1 MCRVPDVSADARL
14 ALARAAMRDAVD
26 ALAALDP
33 AELAEGSLG
42 DAMLDLLCVRRQI
55 DGSLAMLGGRF
66 SHSSEW
72 AADGSRSAQDWVRGK
87 TSEGFGSV
95 RAVMATAHDLVTFPE
110 VGEALRRGD
119 LGVKHVQVLAGVAA
133 DYPRLLAHLQAAQTE
148 IVELAIVSEPP
159 QFRRYLTALC
169 LRLDPMAAAEDRKRR
184 DREFYFRASVLMD
197 GQVRVDGMLPAD
209 VGGLLVAALE
219 SARRDCTDEAASDG
233 AVSDGAASDGVVSD
247 AVVSDAVVSDAVV
260 SDAVVLDAFG
270 RPITGPQLVDFRAV
284 GQCNVEALHRILSI
298 AANVDGG
305 LSSVAGQRPSVSV
318 TIPLETL
325 TAEPGESVVCGWLER
340 FGVPSQPISTDTAR
354 RLACDSS
361 LRPLVVD
368 SQGQLVV
375 FGSASRVIAPSMR
388 ALVVR
393 RDRHCRF
400 SGCRARIDEVHHV
413 IFFSH
418 GGPTRSDNLL
428 GLCWH
433 HHHLVHEGGW
443 QLAGDANA
451 DIKGTGPDGRV
462 WTTGPPG
469 G

>member
-14 ALARAAMRDAVD
+14 ALARAAMRDAAD
-26 ALAALDP
+26 ALATLDP

-119 LGVKHVQVLAGVAA
+119 LGVKHVQVLAGVTA

-159 QFRRYLTALC
+159 HFRRYLTALC

-219 SARRDCTDEAASDG
+219 SARRDCTDD
-233 AVSDGAASDGVVSD
+233 AVS
-247 AVVSDAVVSDAVV
+247 
-260 SDAVVLDAFG
+260 DAFG
-270 RPITGPQLVDFRAV
+270 RPITGPQPVDFRAV
-284 GQCNVEALHRILSI
+284 GQRNVEALHRILSI

-354 RLACDSS
+354 RLACDSA

-400 SGCRARIDEVHHV
+400 SGCRARIDEIHHV

-443 QLAGDANA
+443 QLVGDANA
-451 DIKGTGPDGRV
+451 DINGTGPDGRV

>member
-14 ALARAAMRDAVD
+14 ALARAAMRDAAD
-26 ALAALDP
+26 ALATLDP

-133 DYPRLLAHLQAAQTE
+133 DYPRLVAHLQAAQTE

-159 QFRRYLTALC
+159 HFRRYLTALC

-219 SARRDCTDEAASDG
+219 SARRDCTDD
-233 AVSDGAASDGVVSD
+233 AVS
-247 AVVSDAVVSDAVV
+247 
-260 SDAVVLDAFG
+260 DAFG
-270 RPITGPQLVDFRAV
+270 RPITGPQPVDFRAV
-284 GQCNVEALHRILSI
+284 GQRNVEALHRILSI

-368 SQGQLVV
+368 SRGQLVV

-388 ALVVR
+388 ALVMR

-400 SGCRARIDEVHHV
+400 SGCRARIDEIHHV

-443 QLAGDANA
+443 QLVGDANA

>member
-14 ALARAAMRDAVD
+14 ALARAAMRDAAD
-26 ALAALDP
+26 ALATLDP

-209 VGGLLVAALE
+209 VGGLLVAAQE
-219 SARRDCTDEAASDG
+219 SARRDCTDD
-233 AVSDGAASDGVVSD
+233 AVS
-247 AVVSDAVVSDAVV
+247 
-260 SDAVVLDAFG
+260 DAFG
-270 RPITGPQLVDFRAV
+270 RPITGPQPVDFRAV
-284 GQCNVEALHRILSI
+284 GQRNVEALHRILSI

-354 RLACDSS
+354 RLACDSA

-400 SGCRARIDEVHHV
+400 SGCRARIDEIHHV

-443 QLAGDANA
+443 QLVGDANA

>member
-14 ALARAAMRDAVD
+14 ALARAAMRDAAD
-26 ALAALDP
+26 ALATLDP

-55 DGSLAMLGGRF
+55 DGSLVMLGGRF

-133 DYPRLLAHLQAAQTE
+133 DYPRLVAHLQAAQTE

-159 QFRRYLTALC
+159 HFRRYLTALC

-219 SARRDCTDEAASDG
+219 SARRDCTDD
-233 AVSDGAASDGVVSD
+233 AVS
-247 AVVSDAVVSDAVV
+247 
-260 SDAVVLDAFG
+260 DAFG
-270 RPITGPQLVDFRAV
+270 RPITGPQPVDFRAV
-284 GQCNVEALHRILSI
+284 GQRNVEALHRILSI

-368 SQGQLVV
+368 SRGQLVV

-388 ALVVR
+388 ALVMR

-400 SGCRARIDEVHHV
+400 SGCRARIDEIHHV

-443 QLAGDANA
+443 QLVGDANA

>member
-14 ALARAAMRDAVD
+14 ALARAAMRDAAD
-26 ALAALDP
+26 ALATLDP

-184 DREFYFRASVLMD
+184 DREFYFRASVVMD

-219 SARRDCTDEAASDG
+219 SARRDCTDD
-233 AVSDGAASDGVVSD
+233 AVS
-247 AVVSDAVVSDAVV
+247 
-260 SDAVVLDAFG
+260 DAFG
-270 RPITGPQLVDFRAV
+270 RPITGPQPVDFRAV
-284 GQCNVEALHRILSI
+284 GQRNVEALHRILSI

-354 RLACDSS
+354 RLACDSA

-375 FGSASRVIAPSMR
+375 FGSASRVIGPSMR

-400 SGCRARIDEVHHV
+400 SGCRARIDEIHHV

-443 QLAGDANA
+443 QLVGDANA

>member
-1 MCRVPDVSADARL
+1 MRPTLAASTDARL
-14 ALARAAMRDAVD
+14 SRARIAVREAAD

-33 AELAEGSLG
+33 ADLTEGVLG
-42 DAMLDLLCVRRQI
+42 DALLDLLRVRRQI
-55 DGSLAMLGGRF
+55 DGTLAVLGGRF

-72 AADGSRSAQDWVRGK
+72 AADGARSAEAWMRGK
-87 TSEGFGSV
+87 TSEGFGAV
-95 RAVMATAHDLVTFPE
+95 RSVMATAQDVVTFPE

-119 LGVKHVQVLAGVAA
+119 LGVKHVQVLAGVAG
-133 DYPRLLAHLQAAQTE
+133 DYPRLLTHLQAAQPE
-148 IVELAIVSEPP
+148 IVELARVSEPP
-159 QFRRYLTALC
+159 QFRRYLTAMC
-169 LRLDPMAAAEDRKRR
+169 LRLDPMAAAEDRRRR

-219 SARRDCTDEAASDG
+219 SARRTCAEPDGSDAFRG
-233 AVSDGAASDGVVSD
+233 SGVSD
-247 AVVSDAVVSDAVV
+247 APDGHSETPAE
-260 SDAVVLDAFG
+260 LDVFG
-270 RPITGPQLVDFRAV
+270 RPTTGSPPVDQPTIDRRTT
-284 GQCNVEALHRILSI
+284 GQRNVEALHRILSV
-298 AANVDGG
+298 AVTVDGG
-305 LSSVAGQRPSVSV
+305 LPSVAGQRPSINV
-318 TIPLETL
+318 TIPIETL
-325 TAEPGESVVCGWLER
+325 AAESGAAVDCGWLER
-340 FGVPSQPISTDTAR
+340 FGVPTQPISADTAR

-368 SQGQLVV
+368 STGELVV
-375 FGSASRVIAPSMR
+375 FGSASRVIPPSMR

-400 SGCRARIDEVHHV
+400 AGCRARIDEVHHV
-413 IFFSH
+413 VFFSV
-418 GGPTRSDNLL
+418 GGLTRSDNLL

-443 QLAGDANA
+443 HLAGDANV

>member
-14 ALARAAMRDAVD
+14 ALARAAMRDAAD
-26 ALAALDP
+26 ALATLDP

-119 LGVKHVQVLAGVAA
+119 LGVKHVQVLAGVTA

-159 QFRRYLTALC
+159 HFRRYLTALC

-219 SARRDCTDEAASDG
+219 SARRDCTDD
-233 AVSDGAASDGVVSD
+233 AVS
-247 AVVSDAVVSDAVV
+247 
-260 SDAVVLDAFG
+260 DAFG
-270 RPITGPQLVDFRAV
+270 RPITGPQPVDFRAV
-284 GQCNVEALHRILSI
+284 GQRNVEALHRILSI

-354 RLACDSS
+354 RLACDSA

-375 FGSASRVIAPSMR
+375 FGSASRVIGPSMR

-400 SGCRARIDEVHHV
+400 SGCRARIDEIHHV

-443 QLAGDANA
+443 QLVGDANA

>member
-14 ALARAAMRDAVD
+14 ALARAAMRDAAD
-26 ALAALDP
+26 ALATLDP

-159 QFRRYLTALC
+159 HFRRYLTALC

-219 SARRDCTDEAASDG
+219 SARRDCTDD
-233 AVSDGAASDGVVSD
+233 AVS
-247 AVVSDAVVSDAVV
+247 
-260 SDAVVLDAFG
+260 DAFG
-270 RPITGPQLVDFRAV
+270 RPITGPQPVDFRAV
-284 GQCNVEALHRILSI
+284 GQRNVEALHRILSI

-354 RLACDSS
+354 RLACDSA

-400 SGCRARIDEVHHV
+400 SGCRARIDEIHHV

-443 QLAGDANA
+443 QLVGDANA

>member
-14 ALARAAMRDAVD
+14 ALARAAMRDAAD
-26 ALAALDP
+26 ALATLDP

-219 SARRDCTDEAASDG
+219 SARRDCTDD
-233 AVSDGAASDGVVSD
+233 AVS
-247 AVVSDAVVSDAVV
+247 
-260 SDAVVLDAFG
+260 DAFG
-270 RPITGPQLVDFRAV
+270 RPITGPQPVDFRAV
-284 GQCNVEALHRILSI
+284 GQRNVEALHRILSI

-354 RLACDSS
+354 RLACDSA

-375 FGSASRVIAPSMR
+375 FGSASRVIGPSMR

-400 SGCRARIDEVHHV
+400 SGCRARIDEIHHV

-443 QLAGDANA
+443 QLVGDANA

>member
-14 ALARAAMRDAVD
+14 ALARAAMRDAAD
-26 ALAALDP
+26 ALATLDP

-55 DGSLAMLGGRF
+55 DGSLVMLGGRF

-219 SARRDCTDEAASDG
+219 SARRDCTDD
-233 AVSDGAASDGVVSD
+233 AVS
-247 AVVSDAVVSDAVV
+247 
-260 SDAVVLDAFG
+260 DAFG
-270 RPITGPQLVDFRAV
+270 RPITGPQPVDFRAV
-284 GQCNVEALHRILSI
+284 GQRNVEALHRILSI

-305 LSSVAGQRPSVSV
+305 LSF
-318 TIPLETL
+318 ID
-325 TAEPGESVVCGWLER
+325 
-340 FGVPSQPISTDTAR
+340 GVYGGTSYLDRR
-354 RLACDSS
+354 RLRQERERAVAESM
-361 LRPLVVD
+361 
-368 SQGQLVV
+368 
-375 FGSASRVIAPSMR
+375 SRHPSR
-388 ALVVR
+388 
-393 RDRHCRF
+393 
-400 SGCRARIDEVHHV
+400 
-413 IFFSH
+413 
-418 GGPTRSDNLL
+418 
-428 GLCWH
+428 
-433 HHHLVHEGGW
+433 
-443 QLAGDANA
+443 
-451 DIKGTGPDGRV
+451 GR
-462 WTTGPPG
+462 GAA
-469 G
+469 

>member
-14 ALARAAMRDAVD
+14 ALARAAMRDAAD
-26 ALAALDP
+26 ALATLDP

-119 LGVKHVQVLAGVAA
+119 LGVKHVQVLAGVTA
-133 DYPRLLAHLQAAQTE
+133 DYPRLVAHLQAAQTE

-159 QFRRYLTALC
+159 HFRRYLTALC

-219 SARRDCTDEAASDG
+219 SARRDCTDD
-233 AVSDGAASDGVVSD
+233 AVS
-247 AVVSDAVVSDAVV
+247 
-260 SDAVVLDAFG
+260 DAFG
-270 RPITGPQLVDFRAV
+270 RPITGPQPVDFRAV
-284 GQCNVEALHRILSI
+284 GQRNVEALHRILSI

-354 RLACDSS
+354 RLACDSA

-400 SGCRARIDEVHHV
+400 SGCRARIDEIHHV

-443 QLAGDANA
+443 QLVGDANA

>member
-14 ALARAAMRDAVD
+14 ALARAAMRDAAD
-26 ALAALDP
+26 ALATLDP

-219 SARRDCTDEAASDG
+219 SARRDCTDD
-233 AVSDGAASDGVVSD
+233 AVS
-247 AVVSDAVVSDAVV
+247 
-260 SDAVVLDAFG
+260 DAFG
-270 RPITGPQLVDFRAV
+270 RPITGPQPVDFRAV
-284 GQCNVEALHRILSI
+284 GQRNVEALHRILSI

-354 RLACDSS
+354 RLACDSA

-400 SGCRARIDEVHHV
+400 SGCRARIDEIHHV

-443 QLAGDANA
+443 QLVGDANA
-451 DIKGTGPDGRV
+451 DIHGTGPDGRV

>member
-233 AVSDGAASDGVVSD
+233 AASDGVAS
-247 AVVSDAVVSDAVV
+247 
-260 SDAVVLDAFG
+260 DAFG
-270 RPITGPQLVDFRAV
+270 RPITGPQPVDFRAV
-284 GQCNVEALHRILSI
+284 GQRNVEALHRILSI

-443 QLAGDANA
+443 QLVGDANA

>member
-1 MCRVPDVSADARL
+1 MCRVPDVSADPRL
-14 ALARAAMRDAVD
+14 ALARAAMRDAAD
-26 ALAALDP
+26 ALATLDP

-219 SARRDCTDEAASDG
+219 SARRDCTDD
-233 AVSDGAASDGVVSD
+233 AVS
-247 AVVSDAVVSDAVV
+247 
-260 SDAVVLDAFG
+260 DAFG
-270 RPITGPQLVDFRAV
+270 RPITGPQPVDFRAV
-284 GQCNVEALHRILSI
+284 GQRNVEALHRILSI

-354 RLACDSS
+354 RLACDSA

-400 SGCRARIDEVHHV
+400 SGCRARIDEIHHV

-443 QLAGDANA
+443 QLVGDANA

>member
-14 ALARAAMRDAVD
+14 ALARAAMRDAAD
-26 ALAALDP
+26 ALATLDP

-219 SARRDCTDEAASDG
+219 SARRDCTDD
-233 AVSDGAASDGVVSD
+233 AVS
-247 AVVSDAVVSDAVV
+247 
-260 SDAVVLDAFG
+260 DAFG
-270 RPITGPQLVDFRAV
+270 RPITGPQPVDFRAV
-284 GQCNVEALHRILSI
+284 GQRNVEALHRILSI

-354 RLACDSS
+354 RLACDSA

-400 SGCRARIDEVHHV
+400 SGCRARIDEIHHV

-443 QLAGDANA
+443 QLVGDANA

>member
-14 ALARAAMRDAVD
+14 ALARAAMRDAAD
-26 ALAALDP
+26 ALATLDP

-159 QFRRYLTALC
+159 QFRRCLTALC

-219 SARRDCTDEAASDG
+219 SARRDCTDD
-233 AVSDGAASDGVVSD
+233 AVS
-247 AVVSDAVVSDAVV
+247 
-260 SDAVVLDAFG
+260 DAFG
-270 RPITGPQLVDFRAV
+270 RPITGPQPVDFRAV
-284 GQCNVEALHRILSI
+284 GQRNVEALHRILSI

-354 RLACDSS
+354 RLACDSA

-400 SGCRARIDEVHHV
+400 SGCRARIDEIHHV

-443 QLAGDANA
+443 QLVGDANA

>member
-14 ALARAAMRDAVD
+14 ALARAAMRDAAD
-26 ALAALDP
+26 ALATLDP

-119 LGVKHVQVLAGVAA
+119 LGVKHVQVLAGVTA
-133 DYPRLLAHLQAAQTE
+133 DYPRLVAHLQAAQTE

-219 SARRDCTDEAASDG
+219 SARRDCTDD
-233 AVSDGAASDGVVSD
+233 AVS
-247 AVVSDAVVSDAVV
+247 
-260 SDAVVLDAFG
+260 DAFG
-270 RPITGPQLVDFRAV
+270 RPITGPQPVDFRAV
-284 GQCNVEALHRILSI
+284 GQRNVEALHRILSI

-354 RLACDSS
+354 RLACDSA

-400 SGCRARIDEVHHV
+400 SGCRARIDEIHHV

-443 QLAGDANA
+443 QLVGDANA

>member
-219 SARRDCTDEAASDG
+219 SARRDCTD
-233 AVSDGAASDGVVSD
+233 D
-247 AVVSDAVVSDAVV
+247 AVA
-260 SDAVVLDAFG
+260 DAFG

-284 GQCNVEALHRILSI
+284 GQRNVEALHRILSI

>member
-1 MCRVPDVSADARL
+1 MCRVPAVSADARL

-72 AADGSRSAQDWVRGK
+72 AADGSCSAQDWVRGK

-110 VGEALRRGD
+110 MGEALRRGD

-197 GQVRVDGMLPAD
+197 GQVRVDGGREGLQTGFSPQF
-209 VGGLLVAALE
+209 VGE
-219 SARRDCTDEAASDG
+219 
-233 AVSDGAASDGVVSD
+233 
-247 AVVSDAVVSDAVV
+247 
-260 SDAVVLDAFG
+260 VLGPG
-270 RPITGPQLVDFRAV
+270 R
-284 GQCNVEALHRILSI
+284 
-298 AANVDGG
+298 
-305 LSSVAGQRPSVSV
+305 
-318 TIPLETL
+318 
-325 TAEPGESVVCGWLER
+325 
-340 FGVPSQPISTDTAR
+340 
-354 RLACDSS
+354 
-361 LRPLVVD
+361 
-368 SQGQLVV
+368 
-375 FGSASRVIAPSMR
+375 
-388 ALVVR
+388 
-393 RDRHCRF
+393 
-400 SGCRARIDEVHHV
+400 
-413 IFFSH
+413 
-418 GGPTRSDNLL
+418 
-428 GLCWH
+428 
-433 HHHLVHEGGW
+433 
-443 QLAGDANA
+443 
-451 DIKGTGPDGRV
+451 
-462 WTTGPPG
+462 
-469 G
+469 

>member
-14 ALARAAMRDAVD
+14 ALARAAMRDAAD
-26 ALAALDP
+26 ALATLDP

-219 SARRDCTDEAASDG
+219 SARRDCTDD
-233 AVSDGAASDGVVSD
+233 AVS
-247 AVVSDAVVSDAVV
+247 
-260 SDAVVLDAFG
+260 DAFG
-270 RPITGPQLVDFRAV
+270 RPITGPQPVDFRAV
-284 GQCNVEALHRILSI
+284 GQRNVEALHRILSI

-354 RLACDSS
+354 RLACDSA

-400 SGCRARIDEVHHV
+400 SGCRARIDEIHHV

-433 HHHLVHEGGW
+433 HHHLVHDGGW
-443 QLAGDANA
+443 QLVGDANA